1 MRSLAVLIGIC
12 SVYSDS
18 NSGRVAAFSP
28 SYPSS
33 SKSFAVNHRKLMSAT
48 LSMIPT
54 PGGEDW
60 DNDDFL
66 NSLGGDSSGMDE
78 PAAGDGGDNPI
89 ERNNP
94 ANDLT
99 DEQIT
104 EIAMNSA
111 RFYNTD
117 TPMEE
122 AYGSPRQGPP
132 LKQQEDDSADGDDLQ
147 GEFQ

>member
-1 MRSLAVLIGIC
+1 
-12 SVYSDS
+12 
-18 NSGRVAAFSP
+18 
-28 SYPSS
+28 
-33 SKSFAVNHRKLMSAT
+33 MS
-48 LSMIPT
+48 T
-54 PGGEDW
+54 PGGGDW

-66 NSLGGDSSGMDE
+66 NSLGGGDSGGMDGPP
-78 PAAGDGGDNPI
+78 PAGGDPI
-89 ERNNP
+89 EFKNP
-94 ANDLT
+94 GNDLT

-104 EIAMNSA
+104 EMAMNSA

-132 LKQQEDDSADGDDLQ
+132 LKQQQKDDSGFDGDDLQ